1 MILRITY
8 YGLSWKVL
16 DPCGSMWPMPIPI
29 KLEPFASMFFLP
41 RLHSLGGSCPEANGD
56 TAQTCVKTTCAPDTF
71 IHDEQASR
79 NKLSRT
85 IADKGLLQF
94 QWNRVLAHKC
104 SAGSH
109 QLAVRVQ
116 FLEDHA
122 HLLIHVALAEAAAAA
137 VVAIETVTTVVAEME
152 L

>member
-1 MILRITY
+1 
-8 YGLSWKVL
+8 
-16 DPCGSMWPMPIPI
+16 MWPMPIPI
-29 KLEPFASMFFLP
+29 KLEPFASTLFLP
-41 RLHSLGGSCPEANGD
+41 RLHFLGGSCPEANGD
-56 TAQTCVKTTCAPDTF
+56 TAQTCVKTTTCAPDTF
-71 IHDEQASR
+71 IHDEQAIR

-94 QWNRVLAHKC
+94 QWNRVLARKC

-122 HLLIHVALAEAAAAA
+122 HLLIHVALAAAAAA

>member
-1 MILRITY
+1 
-8 YGLSWKVL
+8 
-16 DPCGSMWPMPIPI
+16 MWPMPIPI
-29 KLEPFASMFFLP
+29 KLEPFASTLFLP
-41 RLHSLGGSCPEANGD
+41 RLHFLGGSCPEANGD
-56 TAQTCVKTTCAPDTF
+56 AAQTCVKTTTCAPDTF
-71 IHDEQASR
+71 IHDEQAIR

-122 HLLIHVALAEAAAAA
+122 HLLIHVALAEAAA